1 MSPPARPARPARSSA
16 RSASKPATTPAAAPA
31 AKKAAAKKA
40 ADGAPKAKA
49 KPAPPVPA
57 KVEPKAETKAPKKPK
72 PVLVRDGF
80 TMPEADFALIA
91 ALKKRAAG
99 AGREAKKSELLRA
112 GLRALAALESATLVA
127 ALNTLEPVKV
137 GRPRK
142 GH

>member
-1 MSPPARPARPARSSA
+1 MSTAARRPARSVRKP
-16 RSASKPATTPAAAPA
+16 RSAAAPSAAATQA
-31 AKKAAAKKA
+31 AKPRAAKTVAPKKAVAAAPVAKAAAK
-40 ADGAPKAKA
+40 
-49 KPAPPVPA
+49 PVE
-57 KVEPKAETKAPKKPK
+57 VKAPKKQK

-91 ALKKRAAG
+91 ALKRRAAA

-112 GLRALAALESATLVA
+112 GLRALAALEAA
-127 ALNTLEPVKV
+127 ALVVSLNALEPVKV